1 MDRFIDVEKILKDKN
16 PGAYKWIPGFL
27 ISYLKRVIH
36 QDDLNEFQA
45 RAQHKKGLEYCAATV
60 ERLKLKVNITGL
72 ENIPKTGGFILASN
86 HPLGGLD
93 GIALINEVGKVRGDI
108 RFLVNDILTRLVGF
122 AELFVPV
129 NKVGSTSLENLR
141 RIEEI
146 YASEHAVLIFP
157 AGLVSRKNNG
167 VIKDLDWHKSF
178 ITKSIKYNK
187 AVIPVHISGQLSSW
201 FYGLSK
207 VRRAL
212 GIKANIEMLYLADEL
227 FSLEGTTMHITIGKP
242 ISAQTFSTEKTPAV
256 WANEIREFVYELP
269 NNSTNEFRS

>member
-1 MDRFIDVEKILKDKN
+1 MQRFIDVEKILKEKN

-45 RAQHKKGLEYCAATV
+45 SAQHKRGLDYCAATI
-60 ERLKLKVNITGL
+60 ERLRLDINITGI
-72 ENIPKTGGFILASN
+72 ENIPKEGGFILASN

-93 GIALINEVGKVRGDI
+93 GITLIHEVGKVRQDI
-108 RFLVNDILTRLVGF
+108 RFLVNDILTKLEGF
-122 AELFVPV
+122 GELFVPV

-141 RIEEI
+141 RIEQI
-146 YASEHAVLIFP
+146 YASDNAVLIFP
-157 AGLVSRKNNG
+157 AGLVSRRNNG
-167 VIKDLDWHKSF
+167 IIKDLDWHKSF
-178 ITKSIKYNK
+178 ISKSTKYNK
-187 AVIPVHISGQLSSW
+187 PVVPVHISGKLSEW

-227 FSLEGTTMHITIGKP
+227 FSLEGTKMEIRIGKP
-242 ISAQTFSTEKTPAV
+242 ISAQTFDNRKTPAV
-256 WANEIREFVYELP
+256 WAATVRDFVYELSQNP
-269 NNSTNEFRS
+269 NAEFSS

>member
-45 RAQHKKGLEYCAATV
+45 SAQHKKGLEYCAATV